1 MRAPKAL
8 RVVAALRP
16 GEGRFAAAMSL
27 AFFLVIT
34 TFWILKPV
42 KKALFVQFYDAS
54 GFELGPWHLAAAQTE
69 LIAKVANAA
78 AAAAAMALFALL
90 ARHLRRQRLC
100 LGLLGLFALGE
111 LVYLWR
117 LAAPSAADVWS
128 LYVFGDLFSTLM
140 VASFFAFLADSTD
153 ADGARRLYGPI
164 GLGGVLGGVV
174 GTTGLSLWIDRLP
187 YAGWMGV
194 CVGLGALLAL
204 TLAWAGRVRP
214 PLRSRPE
221 PPPPRSGSAALLGAR
236 LVVRSRYLGGI
247 VALVAL
253 YELVSTIM
261 DFQFTSAV
269 AQFKDGDAIG
279 AHFSTVYA
287 ITNGVSLLV
296 QLFVTTPVLNGLG
309 VTAAL
314 LVMPLAAG
322 AASGAFLI
330 EPHLWT
336 GSALNTADNG
346 FAYSIQQSAKEALYV
361 PTSRTEKYQAKAF
374 IDVFAQ
380 RFAKALA
387 VLLSLGLTLSF
398 ASSES
403 RRWLSVVTLAGL
415 VLWCLIARD
424 AGRRFRAWEQG
435 DADGAFGAAPAADVA
450 AAARRPAG

>member
-1 MRAPKAL
+1 
-8 RVVAALRP
+8 
-16 GEGRFAAAMSL
+16 
-27 AFFLVIT
+27 
-34 TFWILKPV
+34 
-42 KKALFVQFYDAS
+42 
-54 GFELGPWHLAAAQTE
+54 
-69 LIAKVANAA
+69 
-78 AAAAAMALFALL
+78 MALFALL
-90 ARHLRRQRLC
+90 ARRLRRQRLC
-100 LGLLGLFALGE
+100 LGLLGLFALGQ
-111 LVYLWR
+111 LAYVWS

-128 LYVFGDLFSTLM
+128 LYLFGDLFSTLM

-153 ADGARRLYGPI
+153 PDGARRLYGPI

-187 YAGWMGV
+187 YPGWMGV
-194 CVGLGALLAL
+194 CVVLGALLAL
-204 TLAWAGRVRP
+204 TLVWAGRVRP

-253 YELVSTIM
+253 YEGISTIM

-269 AQFKDGDAIG
+269 AHFKDGEEIG

-287 ITNGVSLLV
+287 ITNGVSLVV

-314 LVMPLAAG
+314 LVLPLAAG
-322 AASGAFLI
+322 VASGAFLI
-330 EPHLWT
+330 EPRLWT

-346 FAYSIQQSAKEALYV
+346 FAYSIHQSAKEALYV

-374 IDVFAQ
+374 IDVFVQ

-387 VLLSLGLTLSF
+387 VVLSLGLTLTF
-398 ASSES
+398 ASFEG
-403 RRWLSVVTLAGL
+403 RRWLSLVTLAGL
-415 VLWCLIARD
+415 VLWCAVARD
-424 AGRRFRAWEQG
+424 AGRRFRAWEEG
-435 DADGAFGAAPAADVA
+435 DAEGAFGDASATGPGL
-450 AAARRPAG
+450 ARRPAG